1 MIILRI
7 IGSLLI
13 VTSSSLIGY
22 IYGKKYSDR
31 LNNILHMKNCVRLLE
46 TEIIYGANPVPEA
59 FLNIYNKGNKKF
71 SFIFKYI
78 RDYLF
83 QNKNANLLDG
93 FLSVEDVLKEELLFK
108 KEDVEVFLSLGRMLG
123 NSDRSDQEKN
133 FKLIFMEIGN
143 LEEEAREEK
152 EKNEKVYKKL
162 GLLFGVALVIILL

>member
-1 MIILRI
+1 
-7 IGSLLI
+7 
-13 VTSSSLIGY
+13 
-22 IYGKKYSDR
+22 
-31 LNNILHMKNCVRLLE
+31 
-46 TEIIYGANPVPEA
+46 
-59 FLNIYNKGNKKF
+59 
-71 SFIFKYI
+71 
-78 RDYLF
+78 
-83 QNKNANLLDG
+83 LDG

-152 EKNEKVYKKL
+152 EKNEKVYKNL